1 MFNASVILCSHN
13 PRPHYLTRVLS
24 ALKDQTLAK
33 DRWELLLIDNA
44 SDKPLAPN
52 YDLSWHRAA
61 AHIKEPE
68 LGLAFARS
76 AAERKVR
83 GSSISI
89 YHWTKRKNDVESRYQ
104 L

>member
-68 LGLAFARS
+68 LGLAFARH
-76 AAERKVR
+76 R
-83 GSSISI
+83 GIHEAKGDI
-89 YHWTKRKNDVESRYQ
+89 WVFVDDDNLLDRES
-104 L
+104 